1 MKIKWSH
8 SIVVLSLALSGA
20 AQAQFIGAPPR
31 LQAPPP
37 KPAAV
42 SNAEQELE
50 TAQQDLEAK
59 TAQPKSAAADQA
71 VATAKSAVA
80 AKQTALAAAQVA
92 TPPPP
97 ATWRIL
103 GSGYGQLLNATDSS
117 TAFSLAVAYQYGD
130 IEALIQLQRGNQTDP
145 LTTSKAIGQ
154 FLLSPLAGAYS
165 AGLAIDYRPKH
176 FNILGRSDANAAGF
190 YGYFN
195 AGTSTWLGA
204 ERHARPNDG
213 LPAPQIIT
221 VDAIGLAAGGGL
233 SAQVFSLPTD
243 TTAGL
248 PGDGNRIAVTLRAG
262 LAYRG
267 IAGTALGAPLFR
279 EQMTSR
285 QDTAF
290 FGGELQLALQINSIT
305 AAIAVP
311 VLAGHLDGLT
321 NGQVVPS
328 LLLGGSIDVSPKS

>member
-1 MKIKWSH
+1 MKTKWHH
-8 SIVVLSLALSGA
+8 SIVFLSLALTGTA
-20 AQAQFIGAPPR
+20 HAQFIGAPPR
-31 LQAPPP
+31 LHAPV
-37 KPAAV
+37 KSPAQIT
-42 SNAEQELE
+42 AEQELE
-50 TAQQDLEAK
+50 EAK
-59 TAQPKSAAADQA
+59 QGLAVKNAVETTSNKADLVEAQGKVDTKQKALDD
-71 VATAKSAVA
+71 ATDA
-80 AKQTALAAAQVA
+80 A
-92 TPPPP
+92 TPA

-117 TAFSLAVAYQYGD
+117 TAFSLAVAYQFGD
-130 IEALIQLQRGNQTDP
+130 IDALIQLQRGNQTDP
-145 LTTSKAIGQ
+145 LTTPKAVGQ

-176 FNILGRSDANAAGF
+176 FNILGRADANAAGV

-195 AGTSTWLGA
+195 AGTSTWQGA

-213 LPAPQIIT
+213 LPAPLIIS
-221 VDAIGLAAGGGL
+221 VDAIGLSAGAGL
-233 SAQVFSLPTD
+233 SAQVFSLPSD
-243 TTAGL
+243 TTEGL
-248 PGDGNRIAVTLRAG
+248 PGTGNRIAVTLRAG

-267 IAGTALGAPLFR
+267 IAGTVLGAPSFR

-311 VLAGHLDGLT
+311 VLGGHLDGLT

-328 LLLGGSIDVSPKS
+328 LLLGGSIDVSPPKS